1 MSATTSGP
9 GALGDAD
16 DFRAIFFEE
25 ADEHVAAIES
35 ILLRLNQAAPDA
47 DELNAIFRAAHS
59 IKGTSGMLGFTEI
72 TSLTHVLENLL
83 DELRK
88 GERPL
93 TEDAL
98 DLMLR
103 AGDMVKMQVAH
114 RRGTLAE
121 MPDASSIELGLSAL
135 VDGGAG
141 TPGALRRY
149 SVRLGPLT
157 APIDA
162 AELDLMLS
170 GLAEMGKVREGA
182 ADNVP
187 GGEILF
193 EVELAG
199 AEADLRSVLALV
211 VPAEA
216 IHVSR
221 MDGTPAAAQVAAEPG
236 PEAVPQSIAAD
247 DQGGELFF
255 DPAEWK
261 RRRKADAAATA
272 TETAAEP
279 ASSGDDL
286 SGPNFDL
293 WVTPAELR
301 ARRRPAAG
309 QEGKPRSPG
318 RRASDD
324 PAAAPAMF
332 GRRAS
337 DILPGEDRRG
347 RRSDAERSL
356 GGLAG
361 EVGSIRVGVD
371 KVDLLVNLVG
381 ELVITEAMLAQQHQK
396 ETGESR
402 YAAGLV
408 DLGRHARNLQEAV
421 MSIRMVPISTVF
433 TRFPRLVRE
442 LSQRFGKEVE
452 LKVSGETTEF
462 DRGLIEKI
470 TDPLT
475 HLVRNSIDHGIEPP
489 AQRLAAGKPRSGTIW
504 LSASQKGGSIVIE
517 VRDDGAGLNRKRIL
531 ERAAERGMRID
542 PNASDG
548 EVWQLIF
555 EAGFSTAAAVTDVS
569 GRGVGMDVVRR
580 NIQVLGGGTVD
591 VTSREDA
598 GTTVTVGVPLTL
610 AIMEAMSVAVGS
622 ATYVLPLSAVIESRR
637 IQAGEIAGIAGQG
650 HTLRVR
656 DEFLPVVRLGEVFR
670 TVDGAAPES
679 SGIAVIVESEGG
691 RAALLVDDLLGQQQ
705 VVVKSLEA
713 NFRRMPGVSSATIMG
728 DGRVA
733 LILDIAQI
741 VQHAGKG
748 SRAKLITT

>member
-1 MSATTSGP
+1 MSASSSGS
-9 GALGDAD
+9 GALGDTS

-35 ILLRLNQAAPDA
+35 VLLRLNQAAPDA
-47 DELNAIFRAAHS
+47 EDLNAIFRAAHS
-59 IKGTSGMLGFTEI
+59 IKGTSGMLGFSEI
-72 TSLTHVLENLL
+72 TSVTHVLENLL
-83 DELRK
+83 DDLRK
-88 GERPL
+88 GERQL
-93 TEDAL
+93 TEESL

-103 AGDMVKMQVAH
+103 AGDVVKMQVAF
-114 RRGTLAE
+114 RRGTLQEA
-121 MPDASSIELGLSAL
+121 PDSGAIERELRAL
-135 VDGGAG
+135 MERDAGGAASAA
-141 TPGALRRY
+141 PRRFA
-149 SVRLGPLT
+149 VRLGPLA
-157 APIDA
+157 APIDG

-170 GLAEMGKVREGA
+170 GLGEMGKVQTGA
-182 ADNVP
+182 MNNAA

-193 EVELAG
+193 EVELNG

-211 VPAEA
+211 VPADSIRIDKAGEA
-216 IHVSR
+216 P
-221 MDGTPAAAQVAAEPG
+221 PAQAAQAKAIV
-236 PEAVPQSIAAD
+236 AD
-247 DQGGELFF
+247 DHGGEIFF

-261 RRRKADAAATA
+261 RKQKARADAPVAA
-272 TETAAEP
+272 P
-279 ASSGDDL
+279 PPVASLDS
-286 SGPNFDL
+286 FDSF
-293 WVTPAELR
+293 VSPEEMR
-301 ARRRPAAG
+301 ARRRQGEPEDGERDATPDT
-309 QEGKPRSPG
+309 KPRGPG
-318 RRASDD
+318 RRATDD
-324 PAAAPAMF
+324 PAAEPNLF
-332 GRRAS
+332 GRRQS
-337 DILPGEDRRG
+337 DIVPGADRRH
-347 RRSDAERSL
+347 RRDGDRGLQALAE
-356 GGLAG
+356 A
-361 EVGSIRVGVD
+361 GSIRVGID

-381 ELVITEAMLAQQHQK
+381 ELVITEAMLAQQQRQ
-396 ETGESR
+396 EDGESR
-402 YAAGLV
+402 YSAGLG

-475 HLVRNSIDHGIEPP
+475 HLVRNSIDHGIESP
-489 AQRLAAGKPRSGTIW
+489 AERLAAGKPGSGTIF
-504 LSASQKGGSIVIE
+504 LSASQRGGSIVIE

-531 ERAAERGMRID
+531 EHAARRGLRID
-542 PNASDG
+542 PNASDD

-555 EAGFSTAAAVTDVS
+555 EAGFSTAEVVTDVS

-591 VTSREDA
+591 LSSRAGA
-598 GTTVTVGVPLTL
+598 GTTVTVSVPLTL

-637 IQAGEIAGIAGQG
+637 IQAGDIAGIAGQG

-656 DEFLPVVRLGEVFR
+656 DEFLPVVRLSEVFR
-670 TVDGAAPES
+670 NGDGAAAPGHG
-679 SGIAVIVESEGG
+679 GIAVIVESEGG
-691 RAALLVDDLLGQQQ
+691 KAALLVDELLGQQQ

-733 LILDIAQI
+733 LILDLAQI
-741 VQHAGKG
+741 VQLAGKG
-748 SRAKLITT
+748 ARARL

>member
-1 MSATTSGP
+1 MSASTPGP

-59 IKGTSGMLGFTEI
+59 IKGTSGMLGFREI

-121 MPDASSIELGLSAL
+121 MPDASTIELGLSAL
-135 VDGGAG
+135 VEGGAG
-141 TPGALRRY
+141 APAAPRRY
-149 SVRLGPLT
+149 AVRLGPLA

-170 GLAEMGKVREGA
+170 GLADMGKVREGA
-182 ADNVP
+182 SDNVA
-187 GGEILF
+187 GGEIRF

-216 IHVSR
+216 IHVGR
-221 MDGTPAAAQVAAEPG
+221 VEAAPPAAPEPADPGPQAEPK
-236 PEAVPQSIAAD
+236 SIVAD
-247 DQGGELFF
+247 GQGGELFF

-261 RRRKADAAATA
+261 KRRKADAAASTG
-272 TETAAEP
+272 AAAP
-279 ASSGDDL
+279 APPPAASSADGL
-286 SGPNFDL
+286 AGPNFDL
-293 WVTPAELR
+293 WVTPEELR

-309 QEGKPRSPG
+309 QEARPRSPG

-324 PAAAPAMF
+324 PAAVPTLF

-337 DILPGEDRRG
+337 DVVPGEDRRG

-361 EVGSIRVGVD
+361 EVGSIRVGID

-396 ETGESR
+396 ENGESR

-452 LKVSGETTEF
+452 FKVSGEATEF

-475 HLVRNSIDHGIEPP
+475 HLVRNAIDHGIEAPE
-489 AQRLAAGKPRSGTIW
+489 RRMAAGKARSGTIW

-542 PNASDG
+542 PSVTDE

-555 EAGFSTAAAVTDVS
+555 DAGFSTAESVTDVS

-580 NIQVLGGGTVD
+580 NIQVLGGGKV
-591 VTSREDA
+591 VLASIEGA
-598 GTTVTVGVPLTL
+598 GTTVTVSVPLTL

-622 ATYVLPLSAVIESRR
+622 ETYVLPLAGVIESRR
-637 IQAGEIAGIAGQG
+637 IGQGDIAGIAGQG

-656 DEFLPVVRLGEVFR
+656 DEFLPVVRLNEVFR
-670 TVDGAAPES
+670 AGDGSAPEWG
-679 SGIAVIVESEGG
+679 GIAVIVESEGG
-691 RAALLVDDLLGQQQ
+691 KAALLVDDLLGQQQ
-705 VVVKSLEA
+705 VVVKSLDA

-733 LILDIAQI
+733 MILDLAYI
-741 VQHAGKG
+741 VQLAGRG
-748 SRAKLITT
+748 TGARH

>member
-1 MSATTSGP
+1 LSSSSSGS
-9 GALGDAD
+9 GALGDTS

-35 ILLRLNQAAPDA
+35 VLLRLNQAAPD
-47 DELNAIFRAAHS
+47 DDDLNAIFRAAHS

-72 TSLTHVLENLL
+72 ASLTHVLENLL

-88 GERPL
+88 GERQL

-98 DLMLR
+98 DLLLR

-114 RRGTLAE
+114 RRGTLTEA
-121 MPDASSIELGLSAL
+121 PDAAAVKRQLQAL
-135 VDGGAG
+135 VDGGTGQPSA
-141 TPGALRRY
+141 RRY
-149 SVRLGPLT
+149 AVRLGPLA
-157 APIDA
+157 APIDG
-162 AELDLMLS
+162 AELELMLS
-170 GLAEMGKVREGA
+170 GLGEMGKVEAGSM
-182 ADNVP
+182 NNTT
-187 GGEILF
+187 GGEICF
-193 EVELAG
+193 DVELSG

-211 VPAEA
+211 VPADA
-216 IHVSR
+216 IHVDKER
-221 MDGTPAAAQVAAEPG
+221 VPAPAAPAPKAIV
-236 PEAVPQSIAAD
+236 AD
-247 DQGGELFF
+247 DHGGEIFF

-261 RRRKADAAATA
+261 KKQANAAASAAAPSAAPPQEQTA
-272 TETAAEP
+272 D
-279 ASSGDDL
+279 SSIDVFV
-286 SGPNFDL
+286 SPEQF
-293 WVTPAELR
+293 R
-301 ARRRPAAG
+301 ARRQQGASEAPNPDA
-309 QEGKPRSPG
+309 KPRSPG
-318 RRASDD
+318 RRATDE
-324 PAAAPAMF
+324 PGTEPNLF

-337 DILPGEDRRG
+337 DIVPSADRRG
-347 RRSDAERSL
+347 RRDGERGVQALAE
-356 GGLAG
+356 AA
-361 EVGSIRVGVD
+361 SIRVGVE

-381 ELVITEAMLAQQHQK
+381 ELVITEAMLAQQQRQ
-396 ETGESR
+396 EDGESR

-475 HLVRNSIDHGIEPP
+475 HLVRNSIDHGIESP
-489 AQRLAAGKPRSGTIW
+489 AEREAAGKPRTGTIY
-504 LSASQKGGSIVIE
+504 LSASQRGGSIVIE

-531 ERAAERGMRID
+531 EHAERRGLRID
-542 PNASDG
+542 PNASDE

-555 EAGFSTAAAVTDVS
+555 EAGFSTAEEVTDVS

-580 NIQVLGGGTVD
+580 NIQVLGGGTVEL
-591 VTSREDA
+591 SSQEGA
-598 GTTVTVGVPLTL
+598 GTTVAVSVPLTL

-637 IQAGEIAGIAGQG
+637 VQQGDIAGIAGQG

-656 DEFLPVVRLGEVFR
+656 DEFLPVVRLSEVFR
-670 TVDGAAPES
+670 TDDAAAPEAG
-679 SGIAVIVESEGG
+679 GIAVIVESEGG
-691 RAALLVDDLLGQQQ
+691 KAALMVDELLGQQQ

-733 LILDIAQI
+733 LILDLGQI
-741 VQHAGKG
+741 VQLAGKG
-748 SRAKLITT
+748 THARL

>member
-1 MSATTSGP
+1 MSASTSGP
-9 GALGDAD
+9 GALGDAA

-114 RRGTLAE
+114 RRGTLDE
-121 MPDASSIELGLSAL
+121 MPDASTIELGLSAL
-135 VDGGAG
+135 VEGGAG
-141 TPGALRRY
+141 VPSAPRRY
-149 SVRLGPLT
+149 AVRLGPLA

-162 AELDLMLS
+162 VELDLMLS
-170 GLAEMGKVREGA
+170 GLAEMGKVRQGP

-187 GGEILF
+187 GGEIRF

-216 IHVSR
+216 IHVGR
-221 MDGTPAAAQVAAEPG
+221 LEGAPAAQEAAEAG
-236 PEAVPQSIAAD
+236 SEAGPQSIVAD
-247 DQGGELFF
+247 GQGGELFF

-261 RRRKADAAATA
+261 KRRKTSADASAAGP
-272 TETAAEP
+272 AAP
-279 ASSGDDL
+279 LADASGDGL
-286 SGPNFDL
+286 AGPNFDL

-301 ARRRPAAG
+301 ARRVS
-309 QEGKPRSPG
+309 KPRSPG

-324 PAAAPAMF
+324 PAAAPVLF

-337 DILPGEDRRG
+337 DIVPGEDRRG

-361 EVGSIRVGVD
+361 EVGSIRVGID

-381 ELVITEAMLAQQHQK
+381 ELVITEAMLAQQQQK
-396 ETGESR
+396 EDGDSR

-475 HLVRNSIDHGIEPP
+475 HLVRNSIDHGIESP
-489 AQRLAAGKPRSGTIW
+489 AEREAAGKPRAGSIF

-517 VRDDGAGLNRKRIL
+517 VRDDGRGLSRQRIL
-531 ERAAERGMRID
+531 AHAAERGMRVD
-542 PNASDG
+542 PNAGDD

-555 EAGFSTAAAVTDVS
+555 EAGFTTAEAVTDVS

-580 NIQVLGGGTVD
+580 NIQVLGGGKVALA
-591 VTSREDA
+591 SREGE
-598 GTTVTVGVPLTL
+598 GTTVTVSVPLTL

-622 ATYVLPLSAVIESRR
+622 ETYVLPLAAVIESRR
-637 IQAGEIAGIAGQG
+637 VQSGDIAGIAGQG

-656 DEFLPVVRLGEVFR
+656 DEFLPVVRLSEVFR
-670 TVDGAAPES
+670 TANGAAPEQG
-679 SGIAVIVESEGG
+679 GIAVIVESEGG
-691 RAALLVDDLLGQQQ
+691 KAALLVDDLLGQQQ
-705 VVVKSLEA
+705 VVVKSLDA

-733 LILDIAQI
+733 LILDLAHI
-741 VQHAGKG
+741 VQFAGKG
-748 SRAKLITT
+748 AVARH

>member
-1 MSATTSGP
+1 MSATPSGP

-35 ILLRLNQAAPDA
+35 ILLRLNQVAPDA

-135 VDGGAG
+135 VAGGAG
-141 TPGALRRY
+141 AARAPRRY
-149 SVRLGPLT
+149 AVWLGPLT

-187 GGEILF
+187 GGDIRF

-211 VPAEA
+211 APAEA

-221 MDGTPAAAQVAAEPG
+221 MDGTPAATQAQAQAMAEPRT
-236 PEAVPQSIAAD
+236 EAGPQSIVAD
-247 DQGGELFF
+247 GQGGELFF

-261 RRRKADAAATA
+261 K
-272 TETAAEP
+272 
-279 ASSGDDL
+279 
-286 SGPNFDL
+286 
-293 WVTPAELR
+293 
-301 ARRRPAAG
+301 RRPAAG
-309 QEGKPRSPG
+309 LDVRPRGPG
-318 RRASDD
+318 RRAGDD
-324 PAAAPAMF
+324 PAAAPTVF

-402 YAAGLV
+402 YAAGLG

-452 LKVSGETTEF
+452 LKVAGEATEF

-489 AQRLAAGKPRSGTIW
+489 AERLTAGKPRCGTIW

-517 VRDDGAGLNRKRIL
+517 VRDDGAGLNRTRIL

-542 PNASDG
+542 ANASDG

-580 NIQVLGGGTVD
+580 NIQVLGGGTVE
-591 VTSREDA
+591 VTSRDGA

-670 TVDGAAPES
+670 TGDGAAPDS
-679 SGIAVIVESEGG
+679 SGIAVVVESEGG
-691 RAALLVDDLLGQQQ
+691 KAALLVDDLLGQQQ

-741 VQHAGKG
+741 VQLAGKG
-748 SRAKLITT
+748 SRAKLLTT

>member
-1 MSATTSGP
+1 MSSSSSGSGAFGDTS
-9 GALGDAD
+9 

-35 ILLRLNQAAPDA
+35 VLLRLNQAAPDA
-47 DELNAIFRAAHS
+47 DDLNAIFRAAHS

-72 TSLTHVLENLL
+72 ASLTHVLENLL

-88 GERPL
+88 GERQL

-98 DLMLR
+98 DLLLR
-103 AGDMVKMQVAH
+103 AGDMVKMQVSY
-114 RRGTLAE
+114 RRGALAE
-121 MPDASSIELGLSAL
+121 APDAVAVEQQLQAL

-141 TPGALRRY
+141 PAPARRFA
-149 SVRLGPLT
+149 VRLGPLA
-157 APIDA
+157 APIDGT
-162 AELDLMLS
+162 ELDLMLS
-170 GLAEMGKVREGA
+170 GLGEMGKVIRGPENNA
-182 ADNVP
+182 A
-187 GGEILF
+187 GGEIRF
-193 EVELAG
+193 EVELSG

-211 VPAEA
+211 VPGDA
-216 IHVSR
+216 IHIGKA
-221 MDGTPAAAQVAAEPG
+221 DAGPAPAPEPAS
-236 PEAVPQSIAAD
+236 PEKSIVAD
-247 DQGGELFF
+247 DHGGEIFF

-261 RRRKADAAATA
+261 KKQKASTTAPATPQPAQAAD
-272 TETAAEP
+272 
-279 ASSGDDL
+279 SSLDMFV
-286 SGPNFDL
+286 S
-293 WVTPAELR
+293 PAEFR
-301 ARRRPAAG
+301 ARRGRRAPGDGAQADTSDARPRG
-309 QEGKPRSPG
+309 PG
-318 RRASDD
+318 RRATDD
-324 PAAAPAMF
+324 PAAEPNIF

-337 DILPGEDRRG
+337 DIVPGADRRH
-347 RRSDAERSL
+347 RRDGDRGLQALAE
-356 GGLAG
+356 A
-361 EVGSIRVGVD
+361 GSIRVSID

-381 ELVITEAMLAQQHQK
+381 ELVITEAMLAQQQRQ
-396 ETGESR
+396 EDAESR

-442 LSQRFGKEVE
+442 LSQRFDKEVE

-475 HLVRNSIDHGIEPP
+475 HLVRNSIDHGIESP
-489 AQRLAAGKPRSGTIW
+489 AEREAAGKPRCGTIW
-504 LSASQKGGSIVIE
+504 LSASQRGGSIVIE

-531 ERAAERGMRID
+531 EHAAKRGLRID
-542 PNASDG
+542 PNAGDD

-555 EAGFSTAAAVTDVS
+555 EAGFSTAEEVTDVS

-580 NIQVLGGGTVD
+580 NIQVLGGGSVD
-591 VTSREDA
+591 LSSRAGA

-637 IQAGEIAGIAGQG
+637 VQAGDIAGIAGQG

-656 DEFLPVVRLGEVFR
+656 DEFLPVVRLSEVFR
-670 TVDGAAPES
+670 HNGEGSAPEQG
-679 SGIAVIVESEGG
+679 GIAVIVESEGG
-691 RAALLVDDLLGQQQ
+691 KAALLVDELLGQQQ

-733 LILDIAQI
+733 LILDLAQI
-741 VQHAGKG
+741 VQLAGKG
-748 SRAKLITT
+748 ARARL